1 MIDIY
6 IINQD
11 IKRFI
16 QQSKNKAKKKKEE
29 KRQPVFFLW
38 GEIHYLKFY
47 NIHL

>member
-16 QQSKNKAKKKKEE
+16 QQIKNKAKKKK
-29 KRQPVFFLW
+29 KKKDNLSFFY
-38 GEIHYLKFY
+38 GGRFI
-47 NIHL
+47 I